1 MSFQEQKSPC
11 ALRKSSLFFT
21 ARPARNIPAPLF
33 RGIAVS
39 FGLIKSW
46 PTHAEKEKRATVPL
60 KKKIEKNEKRGLTN
74 SPFSVILNVSK
85 ERGINQWNVL
95 IVMESAEHT
104 LNALNAE
111 RGNKNGNGI
120 LNYWRNF

>member
-1 MSFQEQKSPC
+1 
-11 ALRKSSLFFT
+11 
-21 ARPARNIPAPLF
+21 
-33 RGIAVS
+33 
-39 FGLIKSW
+39 
-46 PTHAEKEKRATVPL
+46 
-60 KKKIEKNEKRGLTN
+60 LTK

-95 IVMESAEHT
+95 IAMESAEHT

-120 LNYWRNF
+120 LDSWWNP

>member
-1 MSFQEQKSPC
+1 M
-11 ALRKSSLFFT
+11 AGRAVIWLT
-21 ARPARNIPAPLF
+21 AKN
-33 RGIAVS
+33 
-39 FGLIKSW
+39 
-46 PTHAEKEKRATVPL
+46 
-60 KKKIEKNEKRGLTN
+60 KKKGLTK
-74 SPFSVILNVSK
+74 SPFSAILNVSK

-95 IVMESAEHT
+95 IAMESAEHM